1 MEPNCPWN
9 SLFFVGRTCPPRKAK
24 LQDRSRCPK
33 KFAVWKRLLS
43 VWKRMEAFGN
53 DSKRIAEGWSDY
65 FFA

>member
-1 MEPNCPWN
+1 
-9 SLFFVGRTCPPRKAK
+9 
-24 LQDRSRCPK
+24 
-33 KFAVWKRLLS
+33 LLS